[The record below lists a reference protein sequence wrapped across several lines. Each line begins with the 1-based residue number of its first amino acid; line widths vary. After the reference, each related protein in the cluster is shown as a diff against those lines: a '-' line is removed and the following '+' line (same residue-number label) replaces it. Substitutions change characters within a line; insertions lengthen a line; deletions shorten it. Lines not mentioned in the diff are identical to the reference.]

1 VISNLKSAIAHMCT
15 SGVWNKFSYTASSN
29 WRSNSV

>member
-1 VISNLKSAIAHMCT
+1 MCT
-15 SGVWNKFSYTASSN
+15 SGVRNKFSYTASSN